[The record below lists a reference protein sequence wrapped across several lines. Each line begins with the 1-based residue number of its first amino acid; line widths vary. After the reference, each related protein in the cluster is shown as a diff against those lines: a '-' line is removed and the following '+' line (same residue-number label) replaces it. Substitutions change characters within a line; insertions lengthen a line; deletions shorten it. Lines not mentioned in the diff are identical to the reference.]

1 METGKRGDGMQAR
14 SNRGVGAGRGA
25 TRHRGLST
33 LEVAGCA
40 TAALTIAILAGQ
52 YLVAPDQVQPQSS
65 PVSDAMLFIAGSG
78 TMYQRAQADAKT
90 YLDMLNSA
98 GAMAQQAM
106 DSVGGL
112 PDPAAADSVRQ
123 LFNLSADQP

>member
-1 METGKRGDGMQAR
+1 METGKKGDGMQAR

-65 PVSDAMLFIAGSG
+65 PVSDAMMFIAGSG

-98 GAMAQQAM
+98 GAMAQAM
-106 DSVGGL
+106 DGVGGL

-123 LFNLSADQP
+123 LFNLPAGQP

>member
-1 METGKRGDGMQAR
+1 MKAR

-25 TRHRGLST
+25 MRHRGLST

-40 TAALTIAILAGQ
+40 TAALAIAILAGQ

-65 PVSDAMLFIAGSG
+65 PVSDAMVFIAGSG

-90 YLDMLNSA
+90 YLDMLNR
-98 GAMAQQAM
+98 AMAQAM
-106 DSVGGL
+106 DGVGGL

-123 LFNLSADQP
+123 LFNLPADQP